1 MRFAAEQRRDQA
13 LSEVAGLRRENSE
26 LKDQLEKTEDRIRNF
41 WAQLNRDYE
50 NSSIPSSQSRNRRKI
65 SNNRE
70 RTGRKP
76 ERSQGTPIMEG
87 KSRKQLRLYICLR
100 PKLWQRIRISKQRRS

>member
-1 MRFAAEQRRDQA
+1 MKDLEHALKTAKRMRFAAEQRRDQA

-26 LKDQLEKTEDRIRNF
+26 LKDQLEKTEGQNKKLL
-41 WAQLNRDYE
+41 AQLNRDYE

-70 RTGRKP
+70 RTG
-76 ERSQGTPIMEG
+76 IIEG
-87 KSRKQLRLYICLR
+87 KSRKQLRLYI
-100 PKLWQRIRISKQRRS
+100 